1 MAETADMACILLIRH
16 GEKPADNT
24 DPHLSDQGRARAA
37 MLAAQLP
44 ALYPAIAKLYATAP
58 SRASNRP
65 FETIAPL
72 ATALG
77 LSIHNGFADKE
88 YAALAAQVL
97 QGLDKLAGK
106 TVVICWHHEKI
117 PALARDGFGQTAAPA
132 TWDDSVYDQ
141 IWQIDFV
148 TRTES
153 RFAILPQP
161 SLAEP
166 PPAAD

>member
-1 MAETADMACILLIRH
+1 MAETASTARILLIRH
-16 GEKPADNT
+16 GEKPADMT

-44 ALYPAIAKLYATAP
+44 ALYPNIAKLYATAP
-58 SRASNRP
+58 SKTSNRP
-65 FETIAPL
+65 YETIAPL
-72 ATALG
+72 AKTLG
-77 LSIHNGFADKE
+77 LTIHNGFADKE
-88 YAALAAQVL
+88 YAALAALVL

-117 PALARDGFGQTAAPA
+117 PALARDGFGQTAAPG
-132 TWDDSVYDQ
+132 TWEDSVFDR

-148 TRTES
+148 TRADS

-161 SLAEP
+161 PL
-166 PPAAD
+166 PAG